1 MSTNTETHSP
11 AFSHESDAHV
21 VSRQF
26 RTGVRALLALSLIA
40 TIACL
45 FFLRDAAYLAA
56 IPIPVL
62 YAVLA
67 FTNYLE
73 VRSRA
78 ANLRSPNQKRIT
90 IEELEMD
97 IETVGIVTLMKV
109 IGVLAIGTFIIAASL
124 FDWAVVGAAAAA
136 LLCIAIL
143 IQTPFLPL
151 YFSEF
156 ERDELAKLK
165 HERNHSRR

>member
-1 MSTNTETHSP
+1 M
-11 AFSHESDAHV
+11 
-21 VSRQF
+21 
-26 RTGVRALLALSLIA
+26 LLALSLIG
-40 TIACL
+40 TVVCF

-78 ANLRSPNQKRIT
+78 SSLRSPSQKRIT
-90 IEELEMD
+90 PWELEMD
-97 IETVGIVTLMKV
+97 IETVGIVTMIKLL
-109 IGVLAIGTFIIAASL
+109 GVLAIGAFIIAASIL
-124 FDWAVVGAAAAA
+124 DWSVVGAAAAA

-165 HERNHSRR
+165 RERNHSRD

>member
-1 MSTNTETHSP
+1 MSTRTEHSTVP
-11 AFSHESDAHV
+11 LLHEPDAHV
-21 VSRQF
+21 VSRHF
-26 RTGVRALLALSLIA
+26 RTGVRTLLALSLIA
-40 TIACL
+40 TIVCL

-78 ANLRSPNQKRIT
+78 SNLRSRDQKNLTRK
-90 IEELEMD
+90 ELEMD
-97 IETVGIVTLMKV
+97 VETVGIVTLMKV
-109 IGVLAIGTFIIAASL
+109 LGVLVIGTFIVAASC
-124 FDWAVVGAAAAA
+124 FDWPVVGAAATA
-136 LLCIAIL
+136 LLFLAIL

-156 ERDELAKLK
+156 ERDELDKLK
-165 HERNHSRR
+165 RERKLL

>member
-1 MSTNTETHSP
+1 MSNQIEQNVRP
-11 AFSHESDAHV
+11 LPFEPDAHV
-21 VSRQF
+21 VSRRF
-26 RTGVRALLALSLIA
+26 RTGVRIMLALSLIV
-40 TIACL
+40 TIVCI
-45 FFLRDAAYLAA
+45 FFFREAAYLAA

-67 FTNYLE
+67 FSNYLE

-78 ANLRSPNQKRIT
+78 SSLRSPNQKRIT

-109 IGVLAIGTFIIAASL
+109 IGVLAIGTFIIAAS
-124 FDWAVVGAAAAA
+124 FFNWPMVGVVAAT

-151 YFSEF
+151 YFSES

>member
-11 AFSHESDAHV
+11 ALSHESDAHV
-21 VSRQF
+21 VSRHF
-26 RTGVRALLALSLIA
+26 RTGVRVMLALSLIA
-40 TIACL
+40 TILCI
-45 FFLRDAAYLAA
+45 FFLREAAYLAA

-78 ANLRSPNQKRIT
+78 SRLRSPNQKRIT
-90 IEELEMD
+90 PEELEMD

>member
-1 MSTNTETHSP
+1 MSTRVENNTQP
-11 AFSHESDAHV
+11 LLHEPDAHV
-21 VSRQF
+21 ASRHF

-78 ANLRSPNQKRIT
+78 ANLRSPNQKKIT
-90 IEELEMD
+90 SEELEMD

-109 IGVLAIGTFIIAASL
+109 IGVLALGTFIIAASL
-124 FDWAVVGAAAAA
+124 FDWAVVGVAAAA